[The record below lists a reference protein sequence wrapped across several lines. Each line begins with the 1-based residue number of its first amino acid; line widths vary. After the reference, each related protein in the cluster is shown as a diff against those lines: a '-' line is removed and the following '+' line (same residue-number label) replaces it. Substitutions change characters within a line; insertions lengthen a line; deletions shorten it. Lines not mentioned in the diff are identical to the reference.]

1 MKKFLIPFLFLIS
14 TFTLSAQAFMTPIT
28 LRVDI
33 NQLEGVGINTH
44 ISVSSNVM
52 SWSSTPMDDSDGDGI
67 YEKTIYVGSAA
78 GQETE
83 FLYAFQLQTSVGM
96 LIKMMYE
103 GSEINECLYNGSDDG
118 YGGFGKV
125 RKLLVPSQIPSDFIV
140 STCWDECTSICEPD
154 PIPGCIDPSA
164 LNYNE
169 EANTD
174 DGSCIIDAVLVSAQ
188 DIYGV
193 HGECADVWNVSTPEI
208 IADAVCLDNGY
219 DQHVYFDINSNETG
233 FPFSGTWNLFYNTN
247 ASNADDLLTGGV
259 QYGYSN
265 GSKACDDLRGVYNV
279 YCEFNDVYGC
289 TDSLASNYNEEAT
302 INDESCEYPIE
313 GCLDV
318 NADNYNVEATIQG
331 FDQYGNFQC
340 IYTSC
345 DDVPDYGCMYTDG
358 FGLFNEFFDAAACLS
373 YNGIPCEE
381 PINGCTDPLAA
392 NFVPEA
398 TLDDGSCEY
407 PVEGCTDPLAL
418 NFDPEANVNNNSCEY
433 PVEGCTDPEAINYNP
448 LAEVDNGTCSTAT
461 CSNGEVKML
470 LEITLDDYPGETGWI
485 LTDIS
490 TGQPIASV
498 AADEYSFNQ
507 ANTTIPYQLC
517 VPSSGVEL
525 ILSDSYGDGMNSEE
539 WGGTNGNFVIM
550 GDLEPC
556 GSPDVIWELPDV
568 DFGSA
573 AYSGPIFL
581 EECEIESVYGCTDRN
596 YQEFDFKADVDDGS
610 CVTPHIVGCID
621 YNAFNYNPE
630 ATLNYIVPECEYT
643 LIIKD
648 NGGDGWGE
656 SYITVAQ
663 GDSIIGTYTM
673 GPGSYQ
679 EEFQI
684 KLQTNK
690 SVDVYYFELGKAQ
703 QPQQEIEFQT
713 MHNSFELYNAND
725 VFLVEGGTNP
735 FSNNGQGALQPFHPP
750 FWHVYSAMPYCG
762 DYCIDTV
769 EGCMDENAFN
779 FNPEANTDDGSCIEK
794 VFGCTNDLAFNYDK
808 NANVDDDSCQGYV
821 YGCMDP
827 IAWNYNEEA
836 NVDNESC
843 IYFGCTDPVALNF
856 DPGANVDND
865 VCVYPIFGC
874 MDKKAFNYNELANVE
889 DGSCEPVIIGCTDS
903 TMLNFKPS
911 ANTDAGNCVPFIYG
925 CTDKE
930 AFNFDLEANT
940 DDGSCEAEVIG
951 CMDETAFNYNALANI
966 DAGNCEPFVYGCMN
980 KEAFNFNPLANTDD
994 STCEDKK
1001 SGCTDPSAFNF
1012 DPDANIEDYSCIERV
1027 FGCINELSFNYDSL
1041 ANTNDGSCIGI
1052 FKGCT
1057 DFGAYNFD
1065 FSANVDDG
1073 SCLYDAGCFGEPGNP
1088 YWLND
1093 ECYAWVITVDSY
1105 CCTNEWDTYCQVQYD
1120 YCDEEYS
1127 VGLDDLSESEIAF
1140 YPNPTTGVV
1149 NILAKNDIKIDI
1161 TNILGKTIAVIENE
1175 NRIDLS
1181 RFSNG
1186 IYIFNITYNNST
1198 IQYKVIKK

>member
-1 MKKFLIPFLFLIS
+1 MLNKFYSTLLLTLLPFI
-14 TFTLSAQAFMTPIT
+14 LSAQAFMTPIT

-33 NQLEGVGINTH
+33 NQLDGVGTNVH
-44 ISVSSNVM
+44 VNVSSNVM

-67 YEKTIYVGSAA
+67 FEKTIYVGAAA

-83 FLYAFQLQTSVGM
+83 FVYVFRLHSTVGNLLM
-96 LIKMMYE
+96 IQYE
-103 GSEINECLYNGSDDG
+103 GSGGRDCLHDG
-118 YGGFGKV
+118 NDYGYEFAGKV

-140 STCWDECTSICEPD
+140 STCWDECTSTCEPD
-154 PIPGCIDPSA
+154 PIPGC
-164 LNYNE
+164 
-169 EANTD
+169 
-174 DGSCIIDAVLVSAQ
+174 
-188 DIYGV
+188 
-193 HGECADVWNVSTPEI
+193 
-208 IADAVCLDNGY
+208 LD
-219 DQHVYFDINSNETG
+219 E
-233 FPFSGTWNLFYNTN
+233 
-247 ASNADDLLTGGV
+247 
-259 QYGYSN
+259 
-265 GSKACDDLRGVYNV
+265 
-279 YCEFNDVYGC
+279 
-289 TDSLASNYNEEAT
+289 
-302 INDESCEYPIE
+302 
-313 GCLDV
+313 
-318 NADNYNVEATIQG
+318 NADNYNVDATIQG

-373 YNGIPCEE
+373 YDGTPCEE
-381 PINGCTDPLAA
+381 TISGCTDPLAA

-407 PVEGCTDPLAL
+407 LI
-418 NFDPEANVNNNSCEY
+418 
-433 PVEGCTDPEAINYNP
+433 EGCTDPEAINYNP
-448 LAEVDNGTCSTAT
+448 LAEVDNGTCSNAT
-461 CSNGEVKML
+461 CDDGYVKML
-470 LEITLDDYPGETGWI
+470 LEVTLDQYPGETGWI

-490 TGQPIASV
+490 TGQPIISV
-498 AADEYSFNQ
+498 MADEYSFNQ

-525 ILSDSYGDGMNSEE
+525 ILSDAYGDGLNGSEY
-539 WGGTNGNFVIM
+539 GGTNGNFIIM

-556 GSPDVIWELPDV
+556 GSPDVIWELPEA

-684 KLQTNK
+684 KLQTNI

-735 FSNNGQGALQPFHPP
+735 FSNNGQGALQPFQPP

-769 EGCMDENAFN
+769 EGCMDEGAFN
-779 FNPEANTDDGSCIEK
+779 FNSEANTDDGSCIEK
-794 VFGCTNDLAFNYDK
+794 IFGCTNDLAFNY
-808 NANVDDDSCQGYV
+808 NESANVDDESCQGYV

-856 DPGANVDND
+856 DPEANVDND

-874 MDKKAFNYNELANVE
+874 MNKKAFNYNELANVE

-911 ANTDAGNCVPFIYG
+911 ANTDAGNCIPFIYG

-930 AFNFDLEANT
+930 AFNFDSEANT
-940 DDGSCEAEVIG
+940 DDGTCEAEVIG
-951 CMDETAFNYNALANI
+951 CMDETAFNYNALANV
-966 DAGNCEPFVYGCMN
+966 DAGNCELFVYGCTN
-980 KEAFNFNPLANTDD
+980 KSSFNFNPLANTDD

-1001 SGCTDPSAFNF
+1001 SGCTDPSAYNY
-1012 DPDANIEDYSCIERV
+1012 DVTANIEDYSCIEIV
-1027 FGCINELSFNYDSL
+1027 LGCTNDQALNYDSL
-1041 ANTNDGSCIGI
+1041 ANTNDGSCITI
-1052 FKGCT
+1052 VKGCMDYT
-1057 DFGAYNFD
+1057 AFNFD
-1065 FSANVDDG
+1065 PFANVENNSCIYDG
-1073 SCLYDAGCFGEPGNP
+1073 GCVGEPGEP

-1093 ECYAWVITVDSY
+1093 DCYAWVIVVDPY
-1105 CCTNEWDTYCQVQYD
+1105 CCTNDWDKVCQEQYN
-1120 YCDEEYS
+1120 YCDGERS
-1127 VGLDDLSESEIAF
+1127 LDIEDLTHNGSIVI
-1140 YPNPTTGVV
+1140 YPNPSTDVINIASIYDLTISVYNMLGEKLITTQS
-1149 NILAKNDIKIDI
+1149 
-1161 TNILGKTIAVIENE
+1161 
-1175 NRIDLS
+1175 NRIDISSLPD
-1181 RFSNG
+1181 G
-1186 IYIFNITYNNST
+1186 VYNIKMEYDNLVINR
-1198 IQYKVIKK
+1198 KVIKQK